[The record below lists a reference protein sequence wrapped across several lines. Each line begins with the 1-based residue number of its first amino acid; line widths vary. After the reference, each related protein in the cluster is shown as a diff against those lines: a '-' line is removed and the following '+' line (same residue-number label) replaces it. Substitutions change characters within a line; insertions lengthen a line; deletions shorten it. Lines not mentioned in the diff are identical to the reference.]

1 MAEFDI
7 ISKELFKDY
16 PTDFLHFVLGQESV
30 ELLEIID
37 PQLPIVE
44 SREMDILA
52 RVRIRD
58 EEAFVHIEF
67 QTSDSTRVPMPRR
80 MAGYIGRSIES
91 FGLPICAFVIY
102 LRPDA
107 GRNDPGRYEQERLG
121 FRFLV
126 EYRVI
131 RLIEL
136 EGKGIIDRKLWGLLP
151 FVPLM
156 QPPSGTPSED
166 WLRQCVQTANEIR
179 FSQREKLDF
188 LRNCKF
194 LSSSKVA

>member
-80 MAGYIGRSIES
+80 MAGYIGRSIEKLRYCWRKGSAILS
-91 FGLPICAFVIY
+91 FSA
-102 LRPDA
+102 LR
-107 GRNDPGRYEQERLG
+107 
-121 FRFLV
+121 
-126 EYRVI
+126 
-131 RLIEL
+131 
-136 EGKGIIDRKLWGLLP
+136 
-151 FVPLM
+151 
-156 QPPSGTPSED
+156 
-166 WLRQCVQTANEIR
+166 
-179 FSQREKLDF
+179 
-188 LRNCKF
+188 
-194 LSSSKVA
+194 